1 MQIFFEKNYSRNNF
15 TKSFLYNAFIIK
27 LLSFL
32 CANIFFMILL
42 SEITFEDTFPVR
54 HEILRAGKP
63 IETCFF
69 DGDELPT
76 TKHFGIFV
84 NKKIMGV
91 VSVFQNKNNTFNPDN
106 QYQIRGMAVLEEAQ
120 KLGFGKQL
128 VRHCETYVLEEKS
141 SLIWFNA
148 RENATLFYEKLGYKK
163 VGSSFLIADI
173 GLHYLMFK
181 KIG

>member
-1 MQIFFEKNYSRNNF
+1 MTI
-15 TKSFLYNAFIIK
+15 
-27 LLSFL
+27 
-32 CANIFFMILL
+32 L
-42 SEITFEDTFPVR
+42 SEITFKDTFPVR
-54 HEILRAGKP
+54 HAILRAGKP

-69 DGDELPT
+69 GGDDLPT

-91 VSVFQNKNNTFNPDN
+91 VSVFQNKNNTFNTDN
-106 QYQIRGMAVLEEAQ
+106 QYQIRGMAVLNEAQ

-128 VRHCETYVLEEKS
+128 VMHCETYVSEQKG

-148 RENATLFYEKLGYKK
+148 REKATLFYEKQGYEK
-163 VGSSFLIADI
+163 VGNPFLIADI

-181 KIG
+181 KVG